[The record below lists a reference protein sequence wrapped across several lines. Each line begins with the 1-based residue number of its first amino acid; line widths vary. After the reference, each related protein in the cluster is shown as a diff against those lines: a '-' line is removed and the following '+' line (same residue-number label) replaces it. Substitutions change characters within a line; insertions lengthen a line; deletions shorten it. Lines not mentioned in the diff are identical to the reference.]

1 MYAHN
6 SIEKYTIYTFYKLS
20 FLRKQT
26 NRVKNIIV

>member
-20 FLRKQT
+20 FLHKQT
-26 NRVKNIIV
+26 NQVKNIIV